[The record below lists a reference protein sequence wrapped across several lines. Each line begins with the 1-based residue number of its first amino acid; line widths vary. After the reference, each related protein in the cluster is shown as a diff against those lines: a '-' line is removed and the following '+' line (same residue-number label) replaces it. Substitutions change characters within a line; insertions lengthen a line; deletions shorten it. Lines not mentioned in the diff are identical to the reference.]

1 MLNIM
6 IFRSLAHPSLFV
18 LLCCFANFYV
28 MGTTSSSL
36 PFAFRTCIIVAED
49 VVLFGTLST
58 SLSWRM
64 VWRWLL
70 YYDYV
75 LCCVRPYLVGGNG
88 WIRSFSLCFW
98 FMLKLY
104 LFFFAWEVLLG
115 NGILLLLLCIYFGW
129 IEKARRGM
137 YVCLISEGSSRLYM
151 ILMRAKSRTGT
162 CELMW
167 KNASKESQ
175 LIWLV
180 MGNQWKEVA

>member
-1 MLNIM
+1 MMNIM
-6 IFRSLAHPSLFV
+6 NMIFSLLTHPSLIV
-18 LLCCFANFYV
+18 LLCFFFFFLTHSSVSDCTSLLLCKYV

-49 VVLFGTLST
+49 VVLFGKLST

-115 NGILLLLLCIYFGW
+115 NGILVLLLHIYFGW
-129 IEKARRGM
+129 IKKARRGM
-137 YVCLISEGSSRLYM
+137 YVCLIS
-151 ILMRAKSRTGT
+151 
-162 CELMW
+162 
-167 KNASKESQ
+167 
-175 LIWLV
+175 V
-180 MGNQWKEVA
+180 